1 MILGF
6 QLQQLAEHGRVW
18 KSEERRDEKVPTF
31 GDEEQLEEES
41 IKTSDPDQRHSQRS
55 GSFFTST

>member
-1 MILGF
+1 MISGF

-18 KSEERRDEKVPTF
+18 QSEERGDEKVPTF

-41 IKTSDPDQRHSQRS
+41 IQTSDPY
-55 GSFFTST
+55 